1 MNLKKFKSMCMFVR
15 IYCVSCVLLVVCVCI
30 VVCFLFYID
39 LLVDGQVDDM
49 FFGMIVDLDQFDWIG
64 IDFSE
69 VEDFDFFKFL
79 CVLK

>member
-1 MNLKKFKSMCMFVR
+1 M
-15 IYCVSCVLLVVCVCI
+15 SCVLLVVCVCI

>member
-1 MNLKKFKSMCMFVR
+1 M
-15 IYCVSCVLLVVCVCI
+15 SCVLLVVCVCI

-39 LLVDGQVDDM
+39 LLVDGQVDDI
-49 FFGMIVDLDQFDWIG
+49 FFGMIVDLDQLDWIG